1 MIIAAFNV
9 FLHTVCV
16 CFPLFWMVG
25 IELLIYSNGKNLFSM
40 LMSFCAIKCDEW
52 IRSIDSI
59 FFPPV
64 RLFFLMFFFPMC
76 LHSGIWNVNFQFQ
89 HRCGRCPCSVCSLLF
104 VCVFFCYYNFFIIF
118 YIGVRTMRFACQNI
132 IFHFLYTISRMERTS
147 SRAWI
152 FLRRLMLLLLL
163 WLRWMSAH
171 FYSPKWSILQ
181 HTLQKTPV

>member
-64 RLFFLMFFFPMC
+64 RLFFLMFFFQCAYIQEYEMW
-76 LHSGIWNVNFQFQ
+76 IFNFNIDAVGARVQFAL
-89 HRCGRCPCSVCSLLF
+89 SSL
-104 VCVFFCYYNFFIIF
+104 CVFFCYYNFFIIF

>member
-1 MIIAAFNV
+1 MLSTMIIAAFNV

-76 LHSGIWNVNFQFQ
+76 LHSRIWNVNFQFQ

-104 VCVFFCYYNFFIIF
+104 VCVFFVITIFSSFFISESEPC
-118 YIGVRTMRFACQNI
+118 G
-132 IFHFLYTISRMERTS
+132 
-147 SRAWI
+147 
-152 FLRRLMLLLLL
+152 
-163 WLRWMSAH
+163 
-171 FYSPKWSILQ
+171 SPVKI
-181 HTLQKTPV
+181 

>member
-1 MIIAAFNV
+1 MLSTMIIAAFNV

-64 RLFFLMFFFPMC
+64 RLFFLMFFFQCAYIQEYEMW
-76 LHSGIWNVNFQFQ
+76 IFNFNIDAVGARVQFAL
-89 HRCGRCPCSVCSLLF
+89 SSL
-104 VCVFFCYYNFFIIF
+104 CVFFFVITIFSSFFISESEPC
-118 YIGVRTMRFACQNI
+118 G
-132 IFHFLYTISRMERTS
+132 
-147 SRAWI
+147 
-152 FLRRLMLLLLL
+152 
-163 WLRWMSAH
+163 
-171 FYSPKWSILQ
+171 SPVKI
-181 HTLQKTPV
+181 